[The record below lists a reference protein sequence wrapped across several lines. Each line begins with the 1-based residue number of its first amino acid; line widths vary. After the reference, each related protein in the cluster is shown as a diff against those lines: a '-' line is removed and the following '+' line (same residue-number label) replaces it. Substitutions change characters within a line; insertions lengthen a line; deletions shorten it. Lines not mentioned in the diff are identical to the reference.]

1 MDLFYFGIN
10 TNETIKVYEN
20 VRF

>member
-10 TNETIKVYEN
+10 TNETIKIYEN